1 MRFGRSDGEVRSVP
15 QRIAVTGAVIDRES
29 GFRDFLRS
37 YVWILV
43 CILAALGLCLIVG
56 LQFKWVG
63 LVWSPVDYSIGAPA
77 IEANGQERDR
87 STIEVKGPASLF
99 SEETFVVDTGK
110 TYELSAE
117 VRILPKDDGTPQ
129 VSIVYFGVQTFD
141 ANGRELTSG
150 LGTYRYAG
158 ANKRNVSS
166 AEGWIHIGGL
176 ITGEGDSSH
185 NQFRPGTHSVKLVLL
200 PNYGADSEMVTLV
213 RKASFAQRIT
223 LVPKSR

>member
-1 MRFGRSDGEVRSVP
+1 MRFGRSDEEVHAVP
-15 QRIAVTGAVIDRES
+15 EEIAVTGAVIDRES
-29 GFRDFLRS
+29 GFRGFLWS
-37 YVWILV
+37 YVWILA
-43 CILAALGLCLIVG
+43 CILVALGLCLIIG

-63 LVWSPVDYSIGAPA
+63 LVWSPVDYSIGAST

-99 SEETFVVDTGK
+99 SQETFVVDTGK
-110 TYELSAE
+110 TYQLSAD
-117 VRILPKDDGTPQ
+117 VRILPNNDGSPQ

-141 ANGRELTSG
+141 ADGRELKSG

-176 ITGEGDSSH
+176 ITGEGDGSY
-185 NQFRPGTHSVKLVLL
+185 NQFRPGTRSVKLVLL
-200 PNYGADSEMVTLV
+200 PNYGANSEIITLV
-213 RKASFAQRIT
+213 RNVGFSQRIT
-223 LVPKSR
+223 LVREKR